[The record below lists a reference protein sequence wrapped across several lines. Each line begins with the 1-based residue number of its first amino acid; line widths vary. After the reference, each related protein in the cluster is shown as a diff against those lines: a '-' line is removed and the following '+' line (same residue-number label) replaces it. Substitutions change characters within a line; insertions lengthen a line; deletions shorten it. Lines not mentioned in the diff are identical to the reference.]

1 MGGNAVILYF
11 SGTGNSRYAAETL
24 AHLTDDIAVNMTSLW
39 PADGPTAM
47 HIGNNETLGV
57 VFPVYAWA
65 APMIVSETL
74 ARIAVEPGAY
84 IYAVCTCGDDAGCAI
99 EKLQRQIPL
108 CAAWSLQMPNN
119 YLPMYD
125 VDDPALMKR
134 KLTAAKPRLAAI
146 AEQIRGKRHVFD
158 VRKSAGALFKTWVIH
173 PFFERFA
180 MSTKPFYAED
190 SCTHCGLCE
199 KNCPAHAIQIEN
211 GKPRWKKTRC
221 IQCQSCINR
230 CPVRA
235 IQYGE
240 ATKSRGRY
248 VFPEKGTD

>member
-1 MGGNAVILYF
+1 
-11 SGTGNSRYAAETL
+11 
-24 AHLTDDIAVNMTSLW
+24 
-39 PADGPTAM
+39 
-47 HIGNNETLGV
+47 
-57 VFPVYAWA
+57 
-65 APMIVSETL
+65 
-74 ARIAVEPGAY
+74 
-84 IYAVCTCGDDAGCAI
+84 
-99 EKLQRQIPL
+99 
-108 CAAWSLQMPNN
+108 
-119 YLPMYD
+119 
-125 VDDPALMKR
+125 
-134 KLTAAKPRLAAI
+134 
-146 AEQIRGKRHVFD
+146 
-158 VRKSAGALFKTWVIH
+158 
-173 PFFERFA
+173 

-199 KNCPAHAIQIEN
+199 KNCPAHAIQMEN